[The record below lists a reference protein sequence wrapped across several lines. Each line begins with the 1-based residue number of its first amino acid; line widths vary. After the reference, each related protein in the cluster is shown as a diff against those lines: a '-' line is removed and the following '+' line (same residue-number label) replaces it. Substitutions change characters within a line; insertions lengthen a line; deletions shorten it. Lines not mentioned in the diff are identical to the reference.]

1 MIVTQ
6 KHQPKEQSFEDEE
19 DKEAKV
25 MEGGRKG
32 GRKRNKNKGN

>member
-6 KHQPKEQSFEDEE
+6 KPKEQSFEEDE
-19 DKEAKV
+19 KAQV
-25 MEGGRKG
+25 MDGGRKG